1 MSDTINQPYKH
12 ADLAAELTS
21 EITSGRYAVGER
33 FPTEQELQA
42 RFGIGRHTVR
52 EALKM
57 MTEQGLL
64 GRRRKT
70 GTTVL
75 SLRPI
80 SQYVHSLRDIHSL
93 LEFAR
98 NTGLAI
104 EHIGFVAIA
113 DASLPEHSGLTPG
126 RYLRIAGIR
135 SRTSD
140 SKPLC
145 WSEIMIPERYAP
157 ERSEIASGSTP
168 IYELVAKRHGLKL
181 EVVEQEVSAME
192 LPRQMAQKLASPE
205 EVAAL
210 MVKRRYFATMGELF
224 EMTNNLYPASRFT
237 VRTTVRQ
244 RA

>member
-1 MSDTINQPYKH
+1 MSETENPPYRH
-12 ADLAAELTS
+12 ADLAAELS
-21 EITSGRYAVGER
+21 ADITSGRYAVGDK

-52 EALKM
+52 EALKT

-75 SLRPI
+75 SNRPI
-80 SQYVHSLRDIHSL
+80 SQYIHSLRDIHSL
-93 LEFAR
+93 LDFAR
-98 NTGLAI
+98 NTVLAI
-104 EHIGFVAIA
+104 DHIGFVAITG
-113 DASLPEHSGLTPG
+113 SQPEHSGLAAG

-135 SRTSD
+135 SKTFD

-157 ERSEIASGSTP
+157 ERSEITGGSSP
-168 IYELVAKRHGLKL
+168 IYELVAKHFGLKL
-181 EVVEQEVSAME
+181 EFVEQEVSAME
-192 LPRQMAQKLASPE
+192 LPQQMARKLDAAE

-210 MVKRRYFATMGELF
+210 LVKRRYYASMGELF
-224 EMTNNLYPASRFT
+224 EATNNLYPASRFT
-237 VRTTVRQ
+237 VHTTVRQ